1 MKMYQLLLKNLLRVM
16 VCWEKNIP
24 PSIRGIHP
32 RNFNCEVAAL
42 NGTFVINATVI
53 SRPLKTALRSGQDR
67 LLLILAL
74 LVVLRLCCYLID
86 KTDTYCTYCVHNC

>member
-16 VCWEKNIP
+16 VCWEKIP
-24 PSIRGIHP
+24 PSIGGIHP
-32 RNFNCEVAAL
+32 RNCNCEVAAL

-74 LVVLRLCCYLID
+74 LVVLKLCCYLID
-86 KTDTYCTYCVHNC
+86 KTDTYCAYCVHNC